1 MLFTALALL
10 AFSPPPVLA
19 PPPLSVAGVTLHQY
33 EGGPAL
39 GADFRFGRGESVF
52 VRYRVLGFAR
62 SREAR
67 VHLECSLE
75 ALDPRGVRLIPTQ
88 RKTVETELA
97 PQDKDWAPVLL
108 HEFVIPPLAD
118 PGHYRI
124 LIEVEDK
131 LSGARARAETA
142 FQVRGPVIEP
152 SDTLVARN
160 FRFLKGE
167 EGPVVEGAP
176 IFLRGE
182 ILWARFEITGYKIG
196 ESNRIEVEYGLSVLG
211 PAGKEIYS
219 EPVAAAERSA
229 PFYPHRYLP
238 GILSL
243 NLEKAQP
250 GDYMLVVRIR
260 DLVGGQQFEARHPFT
275 VR

>member
-1 MLFTALALL
+1 MPLTAIAWLL
-10 AFSPPPVLA
+10 SGLLLSAA
-19 PPPLSVAGVTLHQY
+19 PELRIANITLHQY
-33 EGGPAL
+33 DGGPAL

-62 SREAR
+62 SRDAQ
-67 VHLECSLE
+67 VHLECTLD
-75 ALDPRGVRLIPTQ
+75 ALDSRGVRLVPTQ
-88 RKTVETELA
+88 RKSVQTELA

-108 HEFVIPPLAD
+108 HEFVIPPLVD
-118 PGHYRI
+118 PGSYRI
-124 LIEVEDK
+124 VIEAEDK
-131 LSGARARAETA
+131 LSGARARAETT
-142 FQVRGPVIEP
+142 FQVRGPIVEP

-160 FRFLKGE
+160 FRFQKGE
-167 EGPVVEGAP
+167 DGPVVEGAP
-176 IFLRGE
+176 IFQRGE

-196 ESNRIEVEYGLSVLG
+196 ENNRIEVEYGLSVLG
-211 PAGKEIYS
+211 PTGKEIYS
-219 EPVAAAERSA
+219 EPVAAAERST

-250 GDYMLVVRIR
+250 GDYILVVKIR
-260 DLVGGQQFEARHPFT
+260 DLVGGRQYEARHPFT